1 MTPKSGSHTIGPEN
15 GSLTVHTFR
24 AGMGAKIGHDLVLEA
39 KKWTGTVDIDAD
51 NPSASSVEITVD
63 LTSLEIVN
71 ASGGVKPLSD
81 KDRGDISKNIE
92 KTLDTGKHPQ
102 VTFKSTSVSGGAP
115 TVTVAG
121 DLTLKGKTRPV
132 TLQVT
137 AAGDQLTGKTTI
149 VQTEFDIKP
158 FSAMMGA
165 LKVRDAIEL
174 ELTCTLPSA

>member
-1 MTPKSGSHTIGPEN
+1 MTPKTGSHPIGPDN

-39 KKWTGTVDIDAD
+39 KKWSGTVDIDAD
-51 NPSASSVEITVD
+51 NPSASKVEIIAD
-63 LTSLEIVN
+63 LNSLEIIN

-81 KDRGDISKNIE
+81 KDRGDIAKNIE
-92 KTLDTGKHPQ
+92 KVLDTGKHPQ
-102 VTFKSTSVSGGAP
+102 VTFKSTNVSGAAP
-115 TVTVAG
+115 TVKVTG
-121 DLTLKGKTRPV
+121 DLTIKGKTRPA
-132 TLQVT
+132 TLDVT
-137 AAGDQLTGKTTI
+137 ASGDQLSGKTTI

-165 LKVRDAIEL
+165 LKVRDTINL

>member
-1 MTPKSGSHTIGPEN
+1 MTPKSGSHSIGPEN

-39 KKWTGTVDIDAD
+39 KKWSGTVEIDAE
-51 NPSASSVEITVD
+51 NPSASKVEITAD
-63 LTSLEIVN
+63 LTSLAIIN
-71 ASGGVKPLSD
+71 AQGGVKPLSD
-81 KDRGDISKNIE
+81 KDRGDIAKNIE
-92 KTLDTGKHPQ
+92 KVLDTGKHPE
-102 VTFKSTSVSGGAP
+102 VSFKSTNVSGSAP
-115 TVTVAG
+115 TVTVIG
-121 DLTLKGKTRPV
+121 DLTLKGKTRPA
-132 TLQVT
+132 TLNVT
-137 AAGDQLTGKTTI
+137 ANGDQISGKTTV